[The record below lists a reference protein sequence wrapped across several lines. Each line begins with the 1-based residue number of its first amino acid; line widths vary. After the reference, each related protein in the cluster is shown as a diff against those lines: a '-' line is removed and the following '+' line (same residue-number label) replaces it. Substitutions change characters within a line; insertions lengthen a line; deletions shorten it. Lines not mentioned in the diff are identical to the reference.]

1 MIRGTRWL
9 TGLLFGLQI
18 LPATTAAAQ
27 NVDSLMM
34 RLDSPD
40 WRERS
45 IAAGVLGR
53 LPASQRP
60 PGFADKV
67 IALLEYEA
75 LNPDEAAIAGGEG
88 YGEYIAELAR
98 VVLGLDDPR
107 ALRGI
112 AIAGIGTSRAAKDF
126 VASHG
131 AASLPYLDEAWD
143 LDRYKQGYVALT
155 WAGMLA
161 RFPDRLDHADRI
173 QVLARLISVAE
184 YDTHVFS
191 TAASTSGLGELV
203 AALQEIAENDPSA
216 RRRAF
221 ATYYAAPLL
230 AARDALSPSEL
241 HARMSDLLEAVCLDA
256 AGGKLQTC
264 ATLQTYLNAGYS
276 NGNALDTLAQQAE
289 LAEQQGILKPY
300 EEALFAG
307 NAQYLITS
315 QHLTVTRSVSASAD
329 TYIRLGDKNANSGS
343 GPILRVQRAGDNR
356 ALLRFDKA
364 DIAAVVGS
372 GTLISAKLAFMIVD
386 NGNNWGPEGRTVE
399 VIRLTQ
405 AWTESGAT
413 WNCAT
418 DTDTNNNQ
426 PDCPDGAWEMSDVGP
441 NPWEPTASATMF
453 FTNDLTGVVQ
463 FDVTADVQ
471 AFLDDAAADFGWI
484 VIGTDTLGSGTVD
497 FSSRENASPPQL
509 LLEIQF

>member
-1 MIRGTRWL
+1 MRGKRWL
-9 TGLLFGLQI
+9 TGLVFGLQI

-45 IAAGVLGR
+45 IAVGVLGR
-53 LPASQRP
+53 LSASQRP

-88 YGEYIAELAR
+88 YGEYTAELVR

-112 AIAGIGTSRAAKDF
+112 ALIGIGTGLAAKEF

-131 AASLPYLDEAWD
+131 AASIPYLDEAWE
-143 LDRYKQGYVALT
+143 LSALKQDAVAQT
-155 WAGMLA
+155 WALMLGQ
-161 RFPDRLDHADRI
+161 FPDRLSRTERI
-173 QVLARLISVAE
+173 QVLGRLIAAAE
-184 YDTHVFS
+184 RNTRAFS
-191 TAASTSGLGELV
+191 IAARRSGLPELV
-203 AALQEIAENDPSA
+203 AALNEIAENNPDP

-221 ATYYAAPLL
+221 AAYDAQPLL
-230 AARDALSPSEL
+230 PVRDALAPAEL
-241 HARMSDLLEAVCLDA
+241 HARMFDLLDAVCLDA
-256 AGGKLQTC
+256 AGDKLQTC
-264 ATLQTYLNAGYS
+264 TTLQGYLDAGYS
-276 NGNALDTLAQQAE
+276 DGNALDTLAQQAE

-372 GTLISAKLAFMIVD
+372 GTLISAKLALMIVD

-471 AFLDDAAADFGWI
+471 AFLDDQAADFGWI